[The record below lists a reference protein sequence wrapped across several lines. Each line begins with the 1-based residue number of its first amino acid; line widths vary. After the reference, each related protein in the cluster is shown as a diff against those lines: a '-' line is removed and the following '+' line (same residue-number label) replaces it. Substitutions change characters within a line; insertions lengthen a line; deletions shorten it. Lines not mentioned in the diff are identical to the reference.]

1 MQEKRSLTIVTIS
14 TILFGIIS
22 TWLVGIPYMMWGHFD
37 LHFILSLVLWVL
49 YSTSLYVSWKMD
61 SRSNESMVKIG
72 LYGLGFGMIVSC
84 IKMGI
89 DAIIILMVGRT
100 NNQILLTFAMEI
112 GIVLFG
118 SMIMIFL
125 SCILQ
130 KRKFVWDKSLNKY
143 AGVLGGTIG
152 IYAIAFFYFYSK
164 YQALAPYTDIHSLT
178 ESGNINLNIMLGME
192 SVMQYSRTFTM
203 LSMITYVIFF
213 IVFWIIL
220 QKEGGRSYEKE

>member
-22 TWLVGIPYMMWGHFD
+22 KWLVGIPYMMWGHFD

-49 YSTSLYVSWKMD
+49 YSTSLYVSWKME
-61 SRSNESMVKIG
+61 SNESIVKIG
-72 LYGLGFGMIVSC
+72 VYGLVFGMIVSC

-192 SVMQYSRTFTM
+192 SVMRYSQIFTM
-203 LSMITYVIFF
+203 ISMIAYVIFF
-213 IVFWIIL
+213 IVFCIIL
-220 QKEGGRSYEKE
+220 QKEGSERYENK

>member
-22 TWLVGIPYMMWGHFD
+22 KWLVGIPYMMWGHFD

-49 YSTSLYVSWKMD
+49 YSTSLYVSWKME
-61 SRSNESMVKIG
+61 SNESIVKIG

-100 NNQILLTFAMEI
+100 NNQILLIFAMEI